1 MFGLELTTL
10 FICTMIAFFGGVV
23 RGFTGFA
30 GSLFMLPCYTLLLG
44 PIAGMNIVILSG
56 LVGVA
61 FTVKRAIKFSQKKI
75 TLFYSLG
82 LCIGAFIGLNFLFQ
96 NEISEITL
104 YMGIFILLGTLIL
117 FSGWRYRGPQTRL
130 ISLGFGWVT
139 GLFSGFFGVPT
150 GPFTGIYFLS
160 SPAGK
165 DIIQSNIQLVI
176 IFTILS
182 FFAYFI
188 FVEGFDSKFLA
199 LGLLM
204 SIPLSIG
211 LKSGIFLFDIVSET
225 YFRYITYAILFC
237 LGLALILNS

>member
-10 FICTMIAFFGGVV
+10 FTCIMIAFFGGVI

-30 GSLFMLPCYTLLLG
+30 GSLFMLPCYALLLG
-44 PIAGMNIVILSG
+44 PIAGMNIIILSG

-61 FTVKRAIKFSQKKI
+61 FTIRRAMKYSQKKI

-82 LCIGAFIGLNFLFQ
+82 LCVGAFIGLNFLFK

-104 YMGIFILLGTLIL
+104 YMGIFILLGTLVL

-160 SPAGK
+160 SPAEK

-199 LGLLM
+199 LGLSM

-225 YFRYITYAILFC
+225 YFRYITYATLFC

>member
-1 MFGLELTTL
+1 M
-10 FICTMIAFFGGVV
+10 
-23 RGFTGFA
+23 
-30 GSLFMLPCYTLLLG
+30 
-44 PIAGMNIVILSG
+44 
-56 LVGVA
+56 
-61 FTVKRAIKFSQKKI
+61 
-75 TLFYSLG
+75 G
-82 LCIGAFIGLNFLFQ
+82 LCVGAFIGLNFLFQ

-104 YMGIFILLGTLIL
+104 YMGIFILIGTLIL

-130 ISLGFGWVT
+130 VSLSFGWVT

-160 SPAGK
+160 SPAEK

-199 LGLLM
+199 LGLSM

-211 LKSGIFLFDIVSET
+211 LKSGIFLFDIVSEA
-225 YFRYITYAILFC
+225 YFRYITYVILFC